1 MRQPQEIN
9 LLPERY
15 KRDVTPLVIGIATIV
30 LILIAVFAFL
40 FYYSN
45 LERERTVAVN
55 EEAELQLQKVELE
68 AAAGTFTADQTP
80 EQQLQEAILQLES
93 YRVETSAF
101 TEELIQLL
109 PERGFFIRYFYQ
121 RDGLLELSVSFDQMQ
136 EAAQYY
142 HELSQSPYVD
152 AVRMGEIGTEAVA
165 EQNVDEEEEASSD
178 EPRILPRYEATY
190 ELALNLQEVNGDEEV
205 EQP

>member
-1 MRQPQEIN
+1 M
-9 LLPERY
+9 
-15 KRDVTPLVIGIATIV
+15 
-30 LILIAVFAFL
+30 
-40 FYYSN
+40 
-45 LERERTVAVN
+45 
-55 EEAELQLQKVELE
+55 
-68 AAAGTFTADQTP
+68 
-80 EQQLQEAILQLES
+80 
-93 YRVETSAF
+93 ETSAF

-165 EQNVDEEEEASSD
+165 EQDLDDDEVASTEDS
-178 EPRILPRYEATY
+178 RTLPRYEATY
-190 ELALNLQEVNGDEEV
+190 ELALNLQEVNADEEV